1 MTSIFEN
8 THSKVTFHILH
19 DDTLTDDNRQKFI
32 RTAEKYSQGLE
43 LHDVTRQMAGLGRN
57 ITESISR
64 SFTVGSLFR
73 LAAQDIITADKA
85 IYLDCDIIVRLD
97 IRELWKIDIDGYCMA
112 AVIDGNVRYKSAF
125 SSWRVRCRLNGCDSY
140 SYVNSGVVIMNLA
153 EIRKRGD
160 FFKIS
165 AEWLRK
171 HIHNAS
177 CPDQDAYNSIFRGSI
192 KIIDSRFNV
201 ISGTNPGGI
210 TENSVLHFAG
220 AVKPWEISGHPS

>member
-1 MTSIFEN
+1 
-8 THSKVTFHILH
+8 
-19 DDTLTDDNRQKFI
+19 
-32 RTAEKYSQGLE
+32 
-43 LHDVTRQMAGLGRN
+43 MAGLGRN

-160 FFKIS
+160 FFRIS

-220 AVKPWEISGHPS
+220 AVKPWEISGHPSQTLYWKYYTHSAWGENSSREELIDAISSAKLVLRDIFYRLKYRLTRR

>member
-1 MTSIFEN
+1 
-8 THSKVTFHILH
+8 
-19 DDTLTDDNRQKFI
+19 
-32 RTAEKYSQGLE
+32 
-43 LHDVTRQMAGLGRN
+43 MAGLGRN
-57 ITESISR
+57 IPESISR

-73 LAAQDIITADKA
+73 LAAQDIIT
-85 IYLDCDIIVRLD
+85 
-97 IRELWKIDIDGYCMA
+97 
-112 AVIDGNVRYKSAF
+112 
-125 SSWRVRCRLNGCDSY
+125 
-140 SYVNSGVVIMNLA
+140 
-153 EIRKRGD
+153 
-160 FFKIS
+160 

-220 AVKPWEISGHPS
+220 AVKPWEISGHPSQTLYWKYYTHSAWGENSSREELIDAISARAKISAPEYRLFSRNIRKIFNVLPEAISSAKLVLRDIFYRLKYRLTRR